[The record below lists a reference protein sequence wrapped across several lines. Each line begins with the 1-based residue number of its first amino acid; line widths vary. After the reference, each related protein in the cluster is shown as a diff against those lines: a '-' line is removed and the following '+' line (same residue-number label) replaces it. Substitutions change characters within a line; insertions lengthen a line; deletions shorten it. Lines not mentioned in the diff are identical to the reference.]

1 MRKILLAAVG
11 VAVLAGAGGIAMAQ
25 DRDGHRGGLF
35 QSDSNSDGVVTRA
48 EFDAGRDAMFARL
61 DANSDGQ
68 LARDEMR
75 AGRHGRRG
83 GGGHRG
89 AFIAR
94 GADANEDGQI
104 TRDEFLARP
113 IEQFN
118 RLDRNSDGVIS
129 ADEQPQRRERGDGD
143 RPQRDRS
150 QRGERPNPDSNGD
163 HLISRDEFAAMGG
176 SMFDRLDANDDGQVT
191 QEEARAAHPRRGRD

>member
-1 MRKILLAAVG
+1 MRKVLLAAAG
-11 VAVLAGAGGIAMAQ
+11 IAVLAGASGIALAQ
-25 DRDGHRGGLF
+25 DRDRDGHRGGLF

-48 EFDAGRDAMFARL
+48 EFDAGRDSMFARL

-68 LARDEMR
+68 LAREEMR

-83 GGGHRG
+83 GGHRG
-89 AFIAR
+89 AFMMR

-118 RLDRNSDGVIS
+118 RLDRNSDGVLS
-129 ADEQPQRRERGDGD
+129 ADEQPQRRERGEDDGPRHD
-143 RPQRDRS
+143 
-150 QRGERPNPDSNGD
+150 RGERPNPDANGD
-163 HLISRDEFAAMGG
+163 NLISRDEFAAMGG
-176 SMFDRLDANDDGQVT
+176 TMFDRLDANDDGQVT
-191 QEEARAAHPRRGRD
+191 REEARAAHPRHGRD